1 MKIPRAN
8 WIALALSVIAV
19 CAAHL
24 VADRVFNFMPHIEDE
39 MAYVWQAQVVAAG
52 KVMLPSPPDPKSIL
66 VPFVVDYR
74 GNRFGKYPLG
84 WPIMLAFGLLLHAR
98 DWINPILGGLGVWLT
113 YLLGKKVFDE
123 RVGLLAALLTVTSP
137 FFLLNSG
144 SLLSHP
150 WALVLSLAFVLAWLD
165 TFYFS
170 NRGESHEKKNNLF
183 ARLAGFAVQ
192 PPPPWMTAAVAGLSL
207 GVLAMTRP
215 WTAIAVGL
223 PFFIHGIYLL
233 WRGDASVRIRVLT
246 IGLLAA
252 FVAALVP
259 LWQFAVTGNALL
271 NPYTLWWPYDKIGFG
286 PGFGREEGGHSLFW
300 AWVNLKI
307 SFDAGWSDFFGWKG
321 LSWLFLPF
329 GVAALGRNLRAW
341 LIALVFP
348 SIVLLYMAYWIG
360 SDLYGPRYYYEG
372 FYSLTI
378 VTAAGIFWLAE
389 QTFKQQIRLRR
400 WMQIAVALLCVFLVG
415 YNLTV
420 YLPNRLKSMTDLYGI
435 SRAML
440 APFETAQA
448 KMLTPALV
456 VVHFQKEWTEY
467 GGLLELQ
474 NAELTSPFIFALSRG
489 DAADSSLPKDYPN
502 RKIIYYYTDEPG
514 TFYEYPR

>member
-1 MKIPRAN
+1 MKRAN
-8 WIALALSVIAV
+8 LIALVLSIIAVIA
-19 CAAHL
+19 AYL
-24 VADRVFNFMPHIEDE
+24 VAGRVFNFMPHIEDE
-39 MAYVWQAQVVAAG
+39 MAYVWQAQVITTG

-66 VPFVVDYR
+66 VPFVVDYH

-98 DWINPILGGLGVWLT
+98 DWINPILGGLAVWLT

-137 FFLLNSG
+137 FFLMNSG

-165 TFYFS
+165 IFS
-170 NRGESHEKKNNLF
+170 HREVHEEKNKD
-183 ARLAGFAVQ
+183 AVNVAHFVIE
-192 PPPPWMTAAVAGLSL
+192 PPMWMKVSVAGLSL

-215 WTAIAVGL
+215 LTAIAVGL
-223 PFFIHGIYLL
+223 PFFVHGIYLL
-233 WRGDASVRIRVLT
+233 WRGDKPIRVRVLT
-246 IGLLAA
+246 IGLLAG

-286 PGFGREEGGHSLFW
+286 PGFGREQGGHSLFW
-300 AWVNLKI
+300 AWVNLKV

-329 GVAALGRNLRAW
+329 GLAALGRNLRAW

-378 VTAAGIFWLAE
+378 VTAAGIFWLASRIFAG
-389 QTFKQQIRLRR
+389 TRARR
-400 WMQIAVALLCVFLVG
+400 WMKIAVTLLCVFLVG

-420 YLPNRLKSMTDLYGI
+420 YLPNRLKSMTNLYGI

-489 DAADSSLPKDYPN
+489 QAADALLPDDYPN
-502 RKIIYYYTDEPG
+502 RKIIYYYTDELNVL
-514 TFYEYPR
+514 YEYPR

>member
-8 WIALALSVIAV
+8 FIAFVLSIIAV
-19 CAAHL
+19 LAAYL

-39 MAYVWQAQVVAAG
+39 MAYVWQAQVLTIG

-66 VPFVVDYR
+66 VPFVVDYH

-84 WPIMLAFGLLLHAR
+84 WPIVLALGLLLHAR
-98 DWINPILGGLGVWLT
+98 DWVNPILGGLGVWLT

-137 FFLLNSG
+137 FFLMNSG

-170 NRGESHEKKNNLF
+170 NREESNEKKNNLF
-183 ARLAGFAVQ
+183 ARLASFAVQ
-192 PPPPWMTAAVAGLSL
+192 PPPAWMTVSVAGLSL

-215 WTAIAVGL
+215 LTALAVGL

-233 WRGDASVRIRVLT
+233 WRGDKSTRVRVLA
-246 IGLLAA
+246 IGLLAG
-252 FVAALVP
+252 FVSALVP
-259 LWQFAVTGNALL
+259 LWQFAVTGSALL

-286 PGFGREEGGHSLFW
+286 PGFGREQGGHSLFW
-300 AWVNLKI
+300 AWVNLQV
-307 SFDAGWSDFFGWKG
+307 SFKAGWSDFFGWKN

-329 GVAALGRNLRAW
+329 GIAALGRNLRAW
-341 LIALVFP
+341 LVALVFP
-348 SIVLLYMAYWIG
+348 AIVLLYMAYWIG

-378 VTAAGIFWLAE
+378 VTSAGIFWLAE
-389 QTFKQQIRLRR
+389 SVVRKKRWRR
-400 WMQIAVALLCVFLVG
+400 WMQIAVALFCAFLIG

-420 YLPNRLKSMTDLYGI
+420 YLPNRLRGMTNLYGI

-440 APFETAQA
+440 APFETPQA
-448 KMLTPALV
+448 KMLAPALV
-456 VVHFQKEWTEY
+456 IVHFQKEWTEY

-489 DAADSSLPKDYPN
+489 QEADAMLPSDYPN
-502 RKIIYYYTDEPG
+502 RKIIYYYTDELNVL
-514 TFYEYPR
+514 YEQPR

>member
-8 WIALALSVIAV
+8 FIALVFSIAAV
-19 CAAHL
+19 LAAYL
-24 VADRVFNFMPHIEDE
+24 VADHVFNFMPHIEDE
-39 MAYVWQAQVVAAG
+39 MAYVWQAQVLTTG

-66 VPFVVDYR
+66 VPFVVDYH

-84 WPIMLAFGLLLHAR
+84 WPIILALGLLLHAR
-98 DWINPILGGLGVWLT
+98 DWVNPILGGLGVWLT
-113 YLLGKKVFDE
+113 YLLGKKLFDE

-137 FFLLNSG
+137 FFLMNSG

-150 WALVLSLAFVLAWLD
+150 WAMVLSLAFVLAWLD
-165 TFYFS
+165 IFFYH
-170 NRGESHEKKNNLF
+170 GEHEVHGERNKDSVNP
-183 ARLAGFAVQ
+183 ARSVVE
-192 PPPPWMTAAVAGLSL
+192 PPVWMKVCVAGLSL

-215 WTAIAVGL
+215 LTALAVGL
-223 PFFIHGIYLL
+223 PFFVHGIYLL
-233 WRGDASVRIRVLT
+233 WRGDKSTRIHVLT
-246 IGLLAA
+246 IGLLAG

-259 LWQFAVTGNALL
+259 LWQFAVTGSPLL
-271 NPYTLWWPYDKIGFG
+271 NPYVLWWPYDKIGFG
-286 PGFGREEGGHSLFW
+286 PGFGRESGGHSLFW
-300 AWVNLKI
+300 SWVNLKV
-307 SFDAGWSDFFGWKG
+307 SFDAGWSDFFGWKN

-329 GVAALGRNLRAW
+329 GAAALGRNLRAW
-341 LIALVFP
+341 LVALVFP

-378 VTAAGIFWLAE
+378 VTSAGIFWFAE
-389 QTFKQQIRLRR
+389 KVVREKHLRR
-400 WMQIAVALLCVFLVG
+400 WMQIAAALLCAFLIG

-420 YLPNRLKSMTDLYGI
+420 YLPNRLKGMTNLYGI

-440 APFETAQA
+440 APFETPQA
-448 KMLTPALV
+448 RMLTPALV
-456 VVHFQKEWTEY
+456 IVHFQKEWTEY

-489 DAADSSLPKDYPN
+489 EEADSLLPRDYPD
-502 RKIIYYYTDEPG
+502 RKIIYYYTGEPNVL
-514 TFYEYPR
+514 YEYPK